1 MVIIISSTCSSDI
14 EPTIIPEPVV
24 DKVAFEQVI
33 DDGKIYT
40 SNDFFDAGFKEYKE
54 YNVSKLTGATEG
66 WYGFWGPDEDNV
78 KYYELRFYSDH
89 STTVSDGTLFAED
102 ATGEDSK
109 LRRQETMWRVGL
121 ADRKIDASCAVG
133 GHRGHSSNSDCG
145 ERVWKY
151 ADYMIFNNVIILCE
165 GEDSN
170 EALKLCNNLTDLV
183 RK

>member
-1 MVIIISSTCSSDI
+1 
-14 EPTIIPEPVV
+14 
-24 DKVAFEQVI
+24 
-33 DDGKIYT
+33 
-40 SNDFFDAGFKEYKE
+40 
-54 YNVSKLTGATEG
+54 
-66 WYGFWGPDEDNV
+66 
-78 KYYELRFYSDH
+78 LRFYSDH

-102 ATGEDSK
+102 ATEEDSK

-133 GHRGHSSNSDCG
+133 GHRGHSSNSDFG
-145 ERVWKY
+145 KRVWKY